1 MNVSDRLKSSLIGLK
16 NKLGFTEKKSIV
28 INHVNVRPWR
38 RESQNVGKWRNAM
51 ISAEN
56 DSQQRTALYN
66 LYHDIQLDGYL
77 SEALIGTRIDS
88 ITNSELRFFNQDG
101 TENEDINKLTNKM
114 FFNDFLKEA
123 MNSLFWGHSLME
135 LYWPAPG
142 GKTGITNLVPRK
154 HVKPRFGIVT
164 KNEFDTTGIN
174 YREDP
179 YWKKVAIE
187 IGDPEDLGILL
198 KVAQY
203 VIYKRGDFG
212 DWTEFAEV
220 FGMPFRWATYNN
232 ETNRE
237 VLEKALSEAGS
248 AGSVVAP
255 EGSNIEYHNPTAG
268 GASNDIFKS
277 LKDACNDE
285 MAYTILRNTM
295 TTSEAKSSGYAQ
307 SKTHLDVQDRLH
319 KADRERML
327 NILNEKLNPYLEL
340 IGYQPGEG
348 EWKFVDQDNTP
359 VTERINV
366 DKSLMDMGLD
376 ISDDYLY
383 ERYSIPKP
391 VGNSSVKG
399 PEKKKKVNSGT
410 D

>member
-1 MNVSDRLKSSLIGLK
+1 MGLV
-16 NKLGFTEKKSIV
+16 EKKSIV
-28 INHVNVRPWR
+28 VNHVNVRPWR
-38 RESQNVGKWRNAM
+38 RESLNVTKWRNAM
-51 ISAEN
+51 LMAEGYG
-56 DSQQRTALYN
+56 QQRSALYN

-88 ITNSELRFFNQDG
+88 ITNSELRFFNKDES
-101 TENEDINKLTNKM
+101 ENDDINMITTKM
-114 FFNDFLKEA
+114 FFNDFLVHS
-123 MNSLFWGHSLME
+123 MNALFYGHSLME

-142 GKTGITNLVPRK
+142 QSEGKTLLVPRK

-164 KNEFDTTGIN
+164 QNEFDIDGIN
-174 YREDP
+174 YREDK
-179 YWKKVAIE
+179 YFKRVAIE
-187 IGDPEDLGILL
+187 VGDPEDLGILL

-203 VIYKRGDFG
+203 TIYKRGSFG

-237 VLEKALSEAGS
+237 ILEKALSEAGS

-255 EGSNIEYHNPTAG
+255 EGSNIEYHSPNANG
-268 GASNDIFKS
+268 SSNDIFKS
-277 LKDACNDE
+277 LNDACNQE

-295 TTSEAKSSGYAQ
+295 TTSEAKSSGFAQ
-307 SKTHLDVQDRLH
+307 SKTHLSVQDRLH

-327 NILNEKLNPYLEL
+327 NILNEKLNPYLES
-340 IGYQPGEG
+340 IGYATNGGQ
-348 EWKFVDQDNTP
+348 WRYVDQDNTP
-359 VTERINV
+359 VTERILV
-366 DKSLMDMGLD
+366 DRALVEMGLD

-383 ERYSIPKP
+383 ERYNIPRP
-391 VGNSSVKG
+391 VGNNTATK